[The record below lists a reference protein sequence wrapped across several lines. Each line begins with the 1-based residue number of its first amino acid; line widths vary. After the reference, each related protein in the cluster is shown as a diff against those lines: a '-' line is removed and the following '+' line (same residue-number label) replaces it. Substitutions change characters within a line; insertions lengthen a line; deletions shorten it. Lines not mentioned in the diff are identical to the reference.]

1 MTDYRRAWLGDTW
14 LFAINLLHRR
24 GNDLTRNRIVARRRD
39 WGPSSPSLP
48 YPWLGRCETICIAYV
63 RRSH

>member
-1 MTDYRRAWLGDTW
+1 LRRTNAKEGEPMTDYRRAWLGDTW

-39 WGPSSPSLP
+39 
-48 YPWLGRCETICIAYV
+48 
-63 RRSH
+63 